1 MQHKLK
7 LPSEVRQ
14 TLLQYADKL
23 GLYMEGNLLK
33 IIDAEGDEQF
43 MEYLREAA
51 ERDMNIRSKR
61 LRITKQIQEQNKNL
75 VLLNEKLQQTISE
88 LEVARDKAEEAL
100 KKSNRQNEG
109 IVQFSWML
117 SHNLRGP
124 IASLLGV
131 INLFSRDKSLPSQL
145 LPMVNLLGDT
155 AGKIDFKIKEIS
167 EVLET
172 HIMQP
177 EEAESINLESVVA
190 EIYEECAGES
200 KASQVEFISDLP
212 DGLEIQFP
220 AEALR
225 KILRSLLENA
235 IVFRRDDVLHQIR
248 VGYAE
253 KKYEHRL
260 LVSDNGIGIPENLF
274 SRIFEPF
281 KVFSEKSSGRGMGLY
296 IVKSLIEGIN
306 GSVEVESIPGE
317 GTTFILVIPKMRMM
331 D

>member
-1 MQHKLK
+1 MQEKIKLS
-7 LPSEVRQ
+7 PEIRQ
-14 TLLQYADKL
+14 ILLQYAQKL

-33 IIDAEGDEQF
+33 LIDADGDEQF
-43 MEYLREAA
+43 INYLKEAA
-51 ERDMNIRSKR
+51 DRDLSIRSKR

-75 VLLNEKLQQTISE
+75 VLLNEKLQKTISE
-88 LEVARDKAEEAL
+88 LEVARDKAEDAL

-145 LPMVNLLGDT
+145 LPMVNLLGET

-177 EEAESINLESVVA
+177 QEAEAINLEPLVY

-200 KASQVEFISDLP
+200 AEAQVEFISDLP
-212 DGLEIQFP
+212 DGLEIHFP

-225 KILRSLLENA
+225 KILRSLIENA
-235 IVFRRDDVLHQIR
+235 LIFRRDDVLHQIR
-248 VGYAE
+248 IGYTE

-274 SRIFEPF
+274 ARIFEPF
-281 KVFSEKSSGRGMGLY
+281 KIFSEKSSGRGMGLY
-296 IVKSLIEGIN
+296 IVKSLMEGVN
-306 GSVEVESIPGE
+306 GSVEVESMPGQ
-317 GTTFILVIPKMRMM
+317 GTTFILVIPKMRLL